1 MEGGEHPGHRH
12 GRPRRSLSQGAVLRA
27 GLSGGEA
34 AADAGSAPGGEPSKG
49 HREKPAD
56 TVHGRDVH
64 APREDAGAL
73 RPPPSHRRHPAHR
86 AASEGAVH
94 QRRRQGGGEP
104 SRTSGAHENRRRGR
118 NRGGGHG
125 GVLAEASD
133 VRRDRDD
140 SKAAGADRTG
150 VARGVHEVQRQT
162 RDDGPVA
169 VRVGAKHR
177 SHSLP
182 EANAIHGYRR
192 GG

>member
-1 MEGGEHPGHRH
+1 M
-12 GRPRRSLSQGAVLRA
+12 
-27 GLSGGEA
+27 
-34 AADAGSAPGGEPSKG
+34 
-49 HREKPAD
+49 
-56 TVHGRDVH
+56 H
-64 APREDAGAL
+64 APREDAGTL

-140 SKAAGADRTG
+140 SKAAGADRAG
-150 VARGVHEVQRQT
+150 VARGVQEVQRQRSPAEQQT
-162 RDDGPVA
+162 PANSSSSHLLQRRRAEVASLVVLGIEEMHEHQLQEEIEQLRDQQAALEEIEEREPISININFVDT
-169 VRVGAKHR
+169 K
-177 SHSLP
+177 
-182 EANAIHGYRR
+182 EEE
-192 GG
+192 